1 MDQEKILT
9 FEAFAR
15 KAAKKLEDRKTKKKK
30 MLYIGAL
37 DEQIEIRA
45 LSDQEISECME
56 YSEDDFTNDKY
67 TMYYASRTLQELA
80 GYMIDNGMIKEHL
93 EVCDAVSSADRKKI
107 VHEILALS
115 GVYDETT
122 VKELDEVKN

>member
-1 MDQEKILT
+1 MDENKIMT

-15 KAAKKLEDRKTKKKK
+15 KAAKKLEDRKKMKKKY
-30 MLYIGAL
+30 LYIGAL
-37 DEQIEIRA
+37 DESIEIRA

-56 YSEDDFTNDKY
+56 YSENDFTNDKY

-80 GYMIDNGMIKEHL
+80 GFMKDNGMIKEHL
-93 EVCDAVSSADRKKI
+93 EVCDAVSSTDRKQI
-107 VHEILALS
+107 VHEILAFS
-115 GVYDETT
+115 GLYDETT